1 MKRILLFFASIF
13 TYAVI
18 ATNPH
23 IENSR
28 VNSESSTIKWVGSK
42 ISSSHEGYIKISK
55 GFLSINHGS
64 LVGGQF
70 VIDMNSITCT
80 DIKSEGKNKYFVE
93 HLKDDDFFNVK
104 EFPQSKIKIVKV
116 TPVDDKENLYDI
128 VASLTIKGITN
139 PISFQSKIS
148 INGSSFLAEAKIIID
163 RTKWDIRYGSG
174 TFFDNLGDKMIL
186 DENEKIQFKQKVITF
201 LNNES
206 AKWD

>member
-116 TPVDDKENLYDI
+116 TPVDGKENLYDI

-186 DENEKIQFKQKVITF
+186 DEITF
-201 LNNES
+201 DVFLLSVKE
-206 AKWD
+206 

>member
-1 MKRILLFFASIF
+1 MKRTLLFFASIF

-116 TPVDDKENLYDI
+116 TPVDGKENLYDI

-186 DENEKIQFKQKVITF
+186 DEITF
-201 LNNES
+201 DVFLLSVKE
-206 AKWD
+206 